1 MRRSATRPDSP
12 LTRLRIKFLK
22 EIPIAASHCDNA
34 SFDVVYSD
42 SNLLHGLAVCCQSSV
57 ADQPRGQRCVTFF
70 VRVKKRMLSSPYW
83 LRSPKAE
90 SFQPP
95 WL

>member
-1 MRRSATRPDSP
+1 MSFMRMQPSRTDS
-12 LTRLRIKFLK
+12 
-22 EIPIAASHCDNA
+22 
-34 SFDVVYSD
+34 
-42 SNLLHGLAVCCQSSV
+42 AVCCQSSV
-57 ADQPRGQRCVTFF
+57 AGPPCGQRCVTIF